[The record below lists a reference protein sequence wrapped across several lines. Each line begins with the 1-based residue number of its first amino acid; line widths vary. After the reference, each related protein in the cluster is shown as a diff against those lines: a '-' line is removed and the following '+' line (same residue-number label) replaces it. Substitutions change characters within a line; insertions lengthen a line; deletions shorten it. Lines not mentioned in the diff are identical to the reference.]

1 MTYIYG
7 KVHPKY
13 INYNLLRSV
22 DEVGRG
28 GGGGQKTK
36 SSVELKYTH
45 ESKQSRT

>member
-28 GGGGQKTK
+28 GGGEKK
-36 SSVELKYTH
+36 KPRVEWKNTH
-45 ESKQSRT
+45 E